1 MKFDFLILGSGIAG
15 LAFAL
20 KAAEKGTV
28 CIVTKKKLEDTNTKY
43 AQGGIASVT
52 YTPDSFEKHVKDTL
66 IAGAGL
72 CNEEVVRM
80 VVKEAPERIE
90 DLIKWGIQFDK
101 DNQGRF
107 HLAREG
113 GHSEYRILHHKDKTG
128 DEIQQVLSQRVRENK
143 NITVL
148 EYHFAIDLITQHH
161 LGKEVK
167 RSMTDIECYGVY
179 VHNLKENNIFTILS
193 KITLIAT
200 GGIGNIYSTTTNP
213 PIATGDGIAMLYRAK
228 GYCENMEFIQFHP
241 TAFYYPSERPAF
253 LITEALRGF
262 GAKLKTIDG
271 YYFMKD
277 FDSRL
282 ELAPRDIVARA
293 IDYMLKKTGDDH
305 VLLDA
310 SHLNKNDLIDHFPT
324 IYAKCLKRNVD
335 ITRDP
340 IPVVP
345 AAHYLCGGIKVNQ
358 KAQTSIHNLYAAGE
372 CASTGLH
379 GANRLASNSLIEAI
393 VFAHLAYIDSL
404 NKIDTISFQENIPD
418 WNDEGTT
425 HPKEMILITHTF
437 KELQQLMTNYV
448 GIVRSNERLH
458 RAFERLKMLHNE
470 TENLYKTTK
479 ISPQL
484 CELRNS
490 INVAYL
496 IIKAAMER
504 KQSIGLH
511 YNLDYLS

>member
-1 MKFDFLILGSGIAG
+1 MKFDYLVLGSGIAG

-20 KAAEKGTV
+20 KAAQKGSV
-28 CIVTKKKLEDTNTKY
+28 CIVTKKSLEDTNTRY
-43 AQGGIASVT
+43 AQGGIAAVT
-52 YTPDSFEKHVKDTL
+52 YNPDNFEKHVKDTL

-72 CNEEVVRM
+72 CNEAVVRM
-80 VVKEAPERIE
+80 VVSEAPQRIE
-90 DLIKWGIQFDK
+90 DLIQWGIQFDK

-113 GHSEYRILHHKDKTG
+113 GHSEYRILHYKDKTG
-128 DEIQQVLSQRVRENK
+128 DEIQRVLSAQVRKNK

-148 EYHFAIDLITQHH
+148 ENHFAIDLITQHH
-161 LGKEVK
+161 LGIEVK
-167 RSMTDIECYGVY
+167 RGMPNIECYGIY
-179 VHNLKENNIFTILS
+179 VHDLKQNKIFTILS

-213 PIATGDGIAMLYRAK
+213 SIATGDGIAMLYRAK

-241 TAFYYPSERPAF
+241 TAFYSPSERPAF

-277 FDSRL
+277 FDSRE

-293 IDYMLKKTGDDH
+293 IDYILKKNGDEY
-305 VLLDA
+305 VFLDA
-310 SHLNKNDLIDHFPT
+310 SHLNKNELIEHFPT
-324 IYAKCLKRNVD
+324 IYAKCLQRNID
-335 ITRDP
+335 ITREP
-340 IPVVP
+340 IPVTP
-345 AAHYLCGGIKVNQ
+345 AAHYLCGGIKVDM
-358 KAQTSIHNLYAAGE
+358 KAQTSIQRLYAAGE

-379 GANRLASNSLIEAI
+379 GANRLASNSLIEAL
-393 VFAHLAYIDSL
+393 VYAYNAYKDSL
-404 NKIDTISFQENIPD
+404 NYIEYINYQTNVPN
-418 WNDEGTT
+418 WNDKGTT
-425 HPKEMILITHTF
+425 HPKEMILITHTL

-448 GIVRSNERLH
+448 GIVRSNERLK

-470 TENLYKTTK
+470 TEILYKNTK

-496 IIKAAMER
+496 IIRAAMER
-504 KQSIGLH
+504 KESIGLH
-511 YNLDYLS
+511 YNIDFPT